1 MESLHPIDMA
11 DPAATAPPLD
21 RESIIRGLD
30 RLTAV
35 LPPMPGVIVRLQQE
49 LSNEWVNIQRLANLV
64 RTDPA
69 LAGAVLRTANSPFW
83 RGSRQIAEVEE
94 GIQRIGMETL
104 RSLVTVMAVK
114 GSRFG
119 PKAPEGIDLAA
130 FWKHSLLVAVGA
142 VQLARRCPIDR
153 AGLEQVWM
161 AGLLH
166 DIGAL
171 LAPHLYPIGW
181 ARVQQAMAPPLSAEL
196 ACEPEPGSTT
206 DAPAST
212 PRVDLLETERIHLG
226 VDHASIG
233 AAFVQRHW
241 NLPESI
247 SLLVESWPAPGAIEP
262 PLLAW
267 VVRRADEAA
276 QALGVCWQPPSSRM
290 QEMDLLPKES
300 GAASACDPATCLEC
314 VQKSLPLVEAILA

>member
-1 MESLHPIDMA
+1 MESLHPLDLV
-11 DPAATAPPLD
+11 DPSVAAPSPD
-21 RESIIRGLD
+21 KESVVRGLD
-30 RLTAV
+30 RLASV
-35 LPPMPGVIVRLQQE
+35 LPPMPGVVVRLQQE
-49 LSNEWVNIQRLANLV
+49 LSNEWVNIQRLGNLV

-69 LAGAVLRTANSPFW
+69 LAGAVLRTANSPYW

-94 GIQRIGMETL
+94 GIQRIGMESL

-114 GSRFG
+114 ASRFG
-119 PKAPEGIDLAA
+119 ATPPEGIDLAA

-142 VQLARRCPIDR
+142 VQLARRCPVDR

-166 DIGAL
+166 DVGVL
-171 LAPHLYPIGW
+171 LVPHLYPIGW
-181 ARVQQAMAPPLSAEL
+181 ARTRQAMDLPQPDGEGKDDDSPVA
-196 ACEPEPGSTT
+196 
-206 DAPAST
+206 T
-212 PRVDLLETERIHLG
+212 PKVDLLENERIHLG
-226 VDHASIG
+226 VDHAAIG
-233 AAFVQRHW
+233 AVFAQRHW

-247 SLLVESWPAPGAIEP
+247 SLLVESWPAPETLEP

-276 QALGVCWQPPSSRM
+276 QVLGVCWQPASSRV

-314 VQKSLPLVEAILA
+314 VQKSMPLVDALLAG

>member
-1 MESLHPIDMA
+1 MESLHPIDTV
-11 DPAATAPPLD
+11 DPSASPPVQD
-21 RESIIRGLD
+21 RDSIVRGLD
-30 RLTAV
+30 RIATI
-35 LPPMPGVIVRLQQE
+35 LPPMPGVVARLQQE
-49 LSNEWVNIQRLANLV
+49 LSNEWVNIQRLGNVV

-69 LAGAVLRTANSPFW
+69 LAGAVLRAANSPFW

-119 PKAPEGIDLAA
+119 AKPPEGLDQAA
-130 FWKHSLLVAVGA
+130 FWKHSLLVAVGS
-142 VQLARRCPIDR
+142 VQLARRCPVDR
-153 AGLEQVWM
+153 NGLEQVWM

-166 DIGAL
+166 DIGVL

-181 ARVQQAMAPPLSAEL
+181 ARTLQALEAAATQSSASPPETEGE
-196 ACEPEPGSTT
+196 EPSL
-206 DAPAST
+206 
-212 PRVDLLETERIHLG
+212 PRIDLLELERIHLG
-226 VDHASIG
+226 VDHAGIG
-233 AAFVQRHW
+233 SVFVHRHW

-247 SLLVESWPAPGAIEP
+247 SLLVEAWTAPQTIDP

-276 QALGVCWQPPSSRM
+276 QVLGVCWQPESTRLRD
-290 QEMDLLPKES
+290 MDLLPKDS
-300 GAASACDPATCLEC
+300 GAAAACDPATCLEC
-314 VQKSLPLVEAILA
+314 VQKSIPLVEALLGG

>member
-1 MESLHPIDMA
+1 MESLHPLDLV
-11 DPAATAPPLD
+11 DPSAAAPAPD
-21 RESIIRGLD
+21 RESVVRGLD
-30 RLTAV
+30 RLASV
-35 LPPMPGVIVRLQQE
+35 LPPMPGVVVRLQQE
-49 LSNEWVNIQRLANLV
+49 LSNEWVNIQRLGNLV

-69 LAGAVLRTANSPFW
+69 LAGAVLRTANSPYW

-94 GIQRIGMETL
+94 GIQRIGMESL

-114 GSRFG
+114 ASRFG
-119 PKAPEGIDLAA
+119 SKPPEGIDLAA

-142 VQLARRCPIDR
+142 VQLARRCPVDR

-166 DIGAL
+166 DVGVL
-171 LAPHLYPIGW
+171 LVPHLYPIGW
-181 ARVQQAMAPPLSAEL
+181 ARTRQALDQPQAEGEREDGDSPRPAPK
-196 ACEPEPGSTT
+196 
-206 DAPAST
+206 
-212 PRVDLLETERIHLG
+212 VDLLEHERIHLG

-233 AAFVQRHW
+233 AVFVQRHW

-247 SLLVESWPAPGAIEP
+247 SLLVESWPAPENLEP

-276 QALGVCWQPPSSRM
+276 QALGVCWQPESSRV

-314 VQKSLPLVEAILA
+314 VQKSLPLVEALLGS